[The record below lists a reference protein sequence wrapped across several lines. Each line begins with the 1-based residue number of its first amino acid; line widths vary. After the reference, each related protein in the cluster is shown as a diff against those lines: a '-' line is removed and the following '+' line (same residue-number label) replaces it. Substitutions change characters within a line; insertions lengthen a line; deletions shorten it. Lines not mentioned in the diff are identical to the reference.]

1 MTTLLYA
8 KYSRERRPALQIE
21 TLIVEEAGRRRV
33 EKRALAP
40 EGAEHLS
47 AIQRSHADWPSGG
60 RLRAVACERVGE
72 RIVFPFVEG
81 ESLDARLLRPLLA
94 GDLPA
99 LLAEVSAYR
108 DLLLP
113 LASAEPA
120 PFDPAPG
127 FADVFGEPAE
137 RPAVRTLPGVLDLIL
152 DNLIAD
158 RDGIVWLIDA
168 EWVFPFPVP
177 LDHVLHRA
185 LDLWA
190 WKYREEATGVVTLDE
205 LLAAA
210 GVDPAT
216 GPLWKRLEGK
226 FQQWVYGDGP
236 HRFLSRYVKPQIEPE
251 ALLVER
257 DELHARVAQLVGALA
272 EREREIASFGSQ
284 LEAARKTAAEREGEI
299 ERALAEL
306 ERRTVGLEER
316 AALLARLLE
325 TPGLTGLVAYIQAR
339 AAWKVR

>member
-1 MTTLLYA
+1 MTVLYA

-21 TLIVEEAGRRRV
+21 TRIVEESGRRRV

-40 EGAEHLS
+40 EGAGHLAS
-47 AIQRSHADWPSGG
+47 ILRNHSTWPADG
-60 RLRAVACERVGE
+60 RLRAVACERDGD

-94 GDLPA
+94 GDRA
-99 LLAEVSAYR
+99 TLLEEVSAYR
-108 DLLLP
+108 DLLVSLTSEG
-113 LASAEPA
+113 AA
-120 PFDPAPG
+120 PFVPAPG
-127 FADVFGEPAE
+127 FADVFGELTE

-158 RDGIVWLIDA
+158 EAGGVWLIDA

-190 WKYREEATGVVTLDE
+190 WKYREETAGVVTLDE
-205 LLAAA
+205 LLSAA

-226 FQQWVYGDGP
+226 FQQWVYGDGR
-236 HRFLSRYVKPQIEPE
+236 HRFLSRYVKPLVEPE
-251 ALLVER
+251 ALLAER
-257 DELHARVAQLVGALA
+257 DDLHARVAHLVGALS
-272 EREREIASFGSQ
+272 EREREIGSFRTQ
-284 LEAARKTAAEREGEI
+284 LEAAKATLATREDEI

>member
-1 MTTLLYA
+1 MTLLYA

-40 EGAEHLS
+40 EGAAHLA
-47 AIQRSHADWPSGG
+47 AIHRNHTTWPADG
-60 RLRAVACERVGE
+60 RLRAVGCERVGE
-72 RIVFPFVEG
+72 RIVFPFVAG

-94 GDLPA
+94 GDREA

-108 DLLLP
+108 DLLVS
-113 LASAEPA
+113 LASEDAA
-120 PFDPAPG
+120 PFVPAPG
-127 FADVFGEPAE
+127 FADVFGELGE
-137 RPAVRTLPGVLDLIL
+137 RPIVRTLPGVLDLIL

-158 RDGIVWLIDA
+158 GDGIVWLIDA

-190 WKYREEATGVVTLDE
+190 WKYREETAGVVTLDE
-205 LLAAA
+205 LLFAAD
-210 GVDPAT
+210 VDPAT

-226 FQQWVYGDGP
+226 FQQWVYGEGP
-236 HRFLSRYVKPQIEPE
+236 HRFLARYVKPQVEPA
-251 ALLVER
+251 ALLAER

-272 EREREIASFGSQ
+272 EREREIGSFRTQ
-284 LEAARKTAAEREGEI
+284 LEAAKATAAAREGEI

-325 TPGLTGLVAYIQAR
+325 TPGLTGLVAYVQAR